1 MGQYIHN
8 IPGRLRI
15 KTKFIKNNEETA
27 KHIRKF
33 IDQTRGVKSV
43 ATNTVTG
50 SITILYDTKVT
61 KSNIVLNVLKDM
73 GLLNEPQTTQH
84 INKTVTKMGEF
95 IGKLLFGLA
104 VEKALG
110 RNFISFV
117 VTALI
122 LF

>member
-73 GLLNEPQTTQH
+73 GLLKEPQVTQH
-84 INKTVTKMGEF
+84 VTATKIGEF
-95 IGKLLFGLA
+95 VGKLLFGLA
-104 VEKALG
+104 VEKTLG